1 MERKRKE
8 RDGEKEE
15 RESERVSQ
23 RKIARREF
31 RNANRQFFFLTC
43 SFIRRWWRSSD
54 GADSPR
60 TFLNVLLL
68 HLYLLIILLHC
79 ILKQLGHKDLA
90 LQLATQKPPSRYL

>member
-15 RESERVSQ
+15 RESESEKDRSV
-23 RKIARREF
+23 RIPK
-31 RNANRQFFFLTC
+31 RQPSIFFLTC

-79 ILKQLGHKDLA
+79 ILKQLGHKDFGLP
-90 LQLATQKPPSRYL
+90 LGTQKLPSRYL